1 MTPQAEYFTEEEL
14 LNFCFQMPTQ
24 NNNKMSQMSQPT
36 YDGYSDPI
44 KAIYPERK
52 VALTIERNFLDSQ
65 SIVLLASH
73 CTPTAKVLAVSRTFS
88 GNTKREFVVTG
99 CLANDKETAF
109 EMVLAELALRPT
121 VINTIQIPH
130 IKGFAE
136 NLQLVISQDCIFAEN
151 PKTIIDSEQTVLEDG
166 SIVHVFVLSSIVK
179 NTESL
184 TLEGIGAVVNLQAT
198 FDLGVSYA
206 AF

>member
-14 LNFCFQMPTQ
+14 LNFCFSILTQTQ
-24 NNNKMSQMSQPT
+24 NNNKMSQPT
-36 YDGYSDPI
+36 YDGFSDPI

-52 VALTIERNFLDSQ
+52 IELAIERNFLDSQ

-73 CTPTAKVLAVSRTFS
+73 CTTTAKTLGSSRTFS

-99 CLANDKETAF
+99 CLANEKEISF
-109 EMVLAELALRPT
+109 DMVLAELALRPT

-130 IKGFAE
+130 VEGFSE

-151 PKTIIDSEQTVLEDG
+151 PKTVIDSEQTALEDG
-166 SIVHVFVLSSIVK
+166 SIVHVFVLFSIVK
-179 NTESL
+179 NTQSL
-184 TLEGIGAVVNLQAT
+184 SLEGIGAAVSLQVT
-198 FDLGVSYA
+198 LDLGVSYA
-206 AF
+206 DF